1 MRRYSAVLI
10 ATLVALSSCIDQAE
24 RTSSADT
31 DAWVKSF
38 QGDADD
44 ACFDIQMAVWME
56 KFQHYQ
62 QTGLDMYSADLKARE
77 ASLQAF
83 RDCHRTE
90 SNTNL
95 SSAARKN

>member
-1 MRRYSAVLI
+1 MRQHLLALLI
-10 ATLVALSSCIDQAE
+10 GLFVSSSCANQSDDSLTDLKFSTVKEFEGNA
-24 RTSSADT
+24 SDT
-31 DAWVKSF
+31 
-38 QGDADD
+38 
-44 ACFDIQMAVWME
+44 CFDVQMDVWME